1 MGRLA
6 FLTVLAVALLAAA
19 CSKGFSSGPD
29 ATVGPGTGAELT
41 RVAEA
46 SGVTVEGRW
55 LTAEDEVDSA
65 DADMAAYPLDEFV
78 LVKIQFT
85 THSGDLNRID
95 MERAAVLRRGEADE
109 QPARWIS
116 LSDDSHH
123 RTGVLVFPRQFESG
137 PIDLAIDI
145 GEEVVALRWEA
156 TPTT

>member
-19 CSKGFSSGPD
+19 CSKGFSDGPG
-29 ATVGPGTGAELT
+29 ATVGPGPGAELT

-46 SGVTVEGRW
+46 GGVTVEGKW
-55 LTAEDEVDSA
+55 LTAEEEVDGV
-65 DADMAAYPLDEFV
+65 DAEMAAYPLDEFV

-95 MERAAVLRRGEADE
+95 MERAAVLRRGEADD

-123 RTGVLVFPRQFESG
+123 RTGVLIFPRRIDSG
-137 PIDLAIDI
+137 PVEITIDI
-145 GEEVVALRWEA
+145 GDEELALQWEA